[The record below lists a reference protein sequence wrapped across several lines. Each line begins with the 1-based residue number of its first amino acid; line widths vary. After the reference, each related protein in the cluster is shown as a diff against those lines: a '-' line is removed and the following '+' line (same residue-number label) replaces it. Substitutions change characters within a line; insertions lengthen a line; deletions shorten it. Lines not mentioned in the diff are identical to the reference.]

1 MRLYCILLYVF
12 ILSGLHAQQAENR
25 EYRKNQTFIGND
37 SDIMVVS
44 HRADW
49 RNAPENSLQGIQNC
63 IDMGV
68 DMVEIDLKK
77 TKDGHLV
84 LIHDR
89 TVDRTMNGKGKVED
103 YTLAELK
110 AMQLKNGVGCKT
122 RHQIPTLEEVML
134 LCKGKVM
141 VNIDKGYDYFQ
152 EVYACCAV
160 S

>member
-89 TVDRTMNGKGKVED
+89 TVDRSYNEWKRESGRLYLGGIESNAVEKWGR
-103 YTLAELK
+103 L
-110 AMQLKNGVGCKT
+110 
-122 RHQIPTLEEVML
+122 
-134 LCKGKVM
+134 
-141 VNIDKGYDYFQ
+141 
-152 EVYACCAV
+152 
-160 S
+160 

>member
-1 MRLYCILLYVF
+1 M
-12 ILSGLHAQQAENR
+12 A
-25 EYRKNQTFIGND
+25 
-37 SDIMVVS
+37 
-44 HRADW
+44 
-49 RNAPENSLQGIQNC
+49 SLQGIQNC

-122 RHQIPTLEEVML
+122 RHHI
-134 LCKGKVM
+134 
-141 VNIDKGYDYFQ
+141 IRSH
-152 EVYACCAV
+152 AAV
-160 S
+160 